1 MDTDDVA
8 LALIVSGAAMIC
20 CALILMLP
28 VWWKPRLTVRKD
40 IEETE
45 RTLTQARRERGEE
58 KGAHIFD
65 EGRATAGASSNIFGG
80 MGQG

>member
-28 VWWKPRLTVRKD
+28 VWWKRRSTVRED
-40 IEETE
+40 IEEIE
-45 RTLTQARRERGEE
+45 RTLTQARRQRGEL
-58 KGAHIFD
+58 
-65 EGRATAGASSNIFGG
+65 
-80 MGQG
+80 